1 MKMKDRGNGVAMV
14 LGLFSLVGMILL
26 FAFLSTLIPNDL
38 GKISLILFICTNILG
53 LFLGV
58 AGLCWFT
65 NDSNYEGVK

>member
-1 MKMKDRGNGVAMV
+1 MKDRGNGIAMF
-14 LGLFSLVGMILL
+14 LGLVSLIGMICL

-38 GKISLILFICTNILG
+38 GVLTLILFVCINIFG

-65 NDSNYEGVK
+65 DDSNYTGVK